1 MTYKVNFSQE
11 FLVEASDKKEAIQK
25 AREIFKRD
33 INIGH
38 YRSQQFEPVAYIL
51 R

>member
-11 FLVEASDKKEAIQK
+11 FLVDASDKKEAIQK
-25 AREIFKRD
+25 AREIFTRD

-38 YRSQQFEPVAYIL
+38 YRAQQFETIAYIL
-51 R
+51 K